1 MLTEQL
7 ELKIPWASIF
17 AARTQISIKG
27 LYLVAIPKQD
37 DIYNAEKEK
46 AANKEAK
53 KRQLA
58 LIEDAKACETAG
70 KLSIL
75 WDSL

>member
-1 MLTEQL
+1 M
-7 ELKIPWASIF
+7 
-17 AARTQISIKG
+17 
-27 LYLVAIPKQD
+27 VAIPKQD

-58 LIEDAKACETAG
+58 LIEDAKARETAG

-75 WDSL
+75 WDSF